1 MSKIKSQEIKT
12 VFTSSLV
19 NTIVDKINDG
29 IVVKRHENPWF
40 KNEVGIRRSG
50 ITFRMSDFEI
60 EEYIKCK
67 LDIHYFAE
75 KYCMVKTED
84 GSIRNITLRDYQKEI
99 LDLYTK
105 SRFSILMGSRQI
117 GKCFSFNTL
126 VEVENLG
133 VYRVGILYYE
143 IASRFRKLTILERIK
158 IHMYNIIYKLE
169 NIIKSEKLI
178 NDTYDNN

>member
-1 MSKIKSQEIKT
+1 MIKDKDKEVRTI
-12 VFTSSLV
+12 FTSSLIS
-19 NTIVDKINDG
+19 TIVDRINDG
-29 IVVKRHENPWF
+29 VVIKRHENPWF

-50 ITFRMSDFEI
+50 ITFRMTDYEI

-84 GSIRNITLRDYQKEI
+84 GSIRNITLREYQKDI

-105 SRFSILMGSRQI
+105 NRFSILMGSRQI

-158 IHMYNIIYKLE
+158 IRIYNIIYKLE
-169 NIIKSEKLI
+169 KLS
-178 NDTYDNN
+178 NLTGVHE